1 MRSSSPTQG
10 GLWETAQRFYSKS
23 YAGDYIGFVILLLT
37 LAFFEFS
44 DPFHQMFTID
54 DPRIQHPHA
63 EIERTPVRTCKTT
76 SHPSFYIQ
84 NSITDFLFTAM
95 LFLYALGIPALILLL
110 TTLILPNRSA
120 HKTHV
125 VLLGLCLSLLTTS
138 FLTDIFKNAIGRPR
152 PDLIARCKPDPST
165 PHNTLVTIA
174 VCTEADGHLLQDG
187 WRSYPSGHSSFAFA
201 GLGWLSLFLA
211 SQTHCLR
218 PRASHI
224 TVLLCL
230 APLVG
235 AALIAI
241 SRLEDYRH
249 DVFDVVSGSVLGA
262 LVTAFNWR
270 RYFPSLW
277 ASDCDEPYEPL
288 ETGRRGSGTVKR
300 MRDEEEGYGA
310 VSESAR
316 YSIGADGEDYRSSSR

>member
-1 MRSSSPTQG
+1 M
-10 GLWETAQRFYSKS
+10 L
-23 YAGDYIGFVILLLT
+23 FVHALAIPAAILLV
-37 LAFFEFS
+37 AS
-44 DPFHQMFTID
+44 
-54 DPRIQHPHA
+54 
-63 EIERTPVRTCKTT
+63 
-76 SHPSFYIQ
+76 
-84 NSITDFLFTAM
+84 
-95 LFLYALGIPALILLL
+95 
-110 TTLILPNRSA
+110 LILPTRSA
-120 HKTHV
+120 NKTHV
-125 VLLGLCLSLLTTS
+125 LLLGLVLSLLTTS
-138 FLTDIFKNAIGRPR
+138 LLTDIFKNAIGRPR

-165 PHNTLVTIA
+165 PHNKLVTIA
-174 VCTEADGHLLQDG
+174 VCTETSPHLLQDG

-262 LVTAFNWR
+262 IVTTFNWR

-277 ASDCDEPYEPL
+277 ASDCDQPYEPL
-288 ETGRRGSGTVKR
+288 GSGSRSGSPKR

-310 VSESAR
+310 VDGGRR
-316 YSIGADGEDYRSSSR
+316 YSIGVDGEDYRRGSR

>member
-1 MRSSSPTQG
+1 
-10 GLWETAQRFYSKS
+10 
-23 YAGDYIGFVILLLT
+23 
-37 LAFFEFS
+37 
-44 DPFHQMFTID
+44 
-54 DPRIQHPHA
+54 
-63 EIERTPVRTCKTT
+63 
-76 SHPSFYIQ
+76 
-84 NSITDFLFTAM
+84 M
-95 LFLYALGIPALILLL
+95 LFLYALGIPALLLLL
-110 TTLILPNRSA
+110 TSLILPNRSA

-165 PHNTLVTIA
+165 PHNTLVTID
-174 VCTEADGHLLQDG
+174 VCTEKDGHLLQDG

-262 LVTAFNWR
+262 VVTTFNWR

-288 ETGRRGSGTVKR
+288 DTERRGSGTTKR

-310 VSESAR
+310 VSESER
-316 YSIGADGEDYRSSSR
+316 FGVGADGDDYRSSSR

>member
-1 MRSSSPTQG
+1 MPGSESHHDSRRMRSSSPTQS
-10 GLWETAQRFYSKS
+10 GLLETAQRFYSKS

-63 EIERTPVRTCKTT
+63 EIERTPV
-76 SHPSFYIQ
+76 P
-84 NSITDFLFTAM
+84 M
-95 LFLYALGIPALILLL
+95 LFLYALGIPSLILLL
-110 TTLILPNRSA
+110 TSLILPNRSA

-165 PHNTLVTIA
+165 PHNTLVTIS

-262 LVTAFNWR
+262 VVTTFNWR

-288 ETGRRGSGTVKR
+288 ETGRRGSGTTKR

-310 VSESAR
+310 VSESER
-316 YSIGADGEDYRSSSR
+316 FGIGADDGEDYRGSSR

>member
-1 MRSSSPTQG
+1 M
-10 GLWETAQRFYSKS
+10 
-23 YAGDYIGFVILLLT
+23 IL
-37 LAFFEFS
+37 
-44 DPFHQMFTID
+44 TI
-54 DPRIQHPHA
+54 I
-63 EIERTPVRTCKTT
+63 
-76 SHPSFYIQ
+76 
-84 NSITDFLFTAM
+84 
-95 LFLYALGIPALILLL
+95 
-110 TTLILPNRSA
+110 ILPNRSP
-120 HKTHV
+120 HKVHV
-125 VLLGLCLSLLTTS
+125 ALLGLCLSLLTTS

-174 VCTEADGHLLQDG
+174 VCTETSPHLLQDG

-224 TVLLCL
+224 TVLLCV

-249 DVFDVVSGSVLGA
+249 DVFDVVSGSVLG
-262 LVTAFNWR
+262 LVVTAFNWR

-310 VSESAR
+310 VSDSPR
-316 YSIGADGEDYRSSSR
+316 FSIGAGAEDYRGSSR

>member
-1 MRSSSPTQG
+1 
-10 GLWETAQRFYSKS
+10 
-23 YAGDYIGFVILLLT
+23 
-37 LAFFEFS
+37 
-44 DPFHQMFTID
+44 
-54 DPRIQHPHA
+54 
-63 EIERTPVRTCKTT
+63 
-76 SHPSFYIQ
+76 
-84 NSITDFLFTAM
+84 M
-95 LFLYALGIPALILLL
+95 LFLYALGIPALLLL
-110 TTLILPNRSA
+110 IASLILPNRSV

-165 PHNTLVTIA
+165 PHNTLVTID
-174 VCTEADGHLLQDG
+174 VCTQADGHLLQDG

-235 AALIAI
+235 AAMIAI

-262 LVTAFNWR
+262 VVTTFNWR

-288 ETGRRGSGTVKR
+288 DTGRRGSGSAKR

-310 VSESAR
+310 VSESER
-316 YSIGADGEDYRSSSR
+316 FGIGADGEDYRGSSR

>member
-1 MRSSSPTQG
+1 
-10 GLWETAQRFYSKS
+10 
-23 YAGDYIGFVILLLT
+23 
-37 LAFFEFS
+37 
-44 DPFHQMFTID
+44 
-54 DPRIQHPHA
+54 
-63 EIERTPVRTCKTT
+63 
-76 SHPSFYIQ
+76 
-84 NSITDFLFTAM
+84 M
-95 LFLYALGIPALILLL
+95 LFLYALGIPALLLVVAS
-110 TTLILPNRSA
+110 LILPNRSV

-165 PHNTLVTIA
+165 PHNTLVTID

-262 LVTAFNWR
+262 IVTTFNWR

-288 ETGRRGSGTVKR
+288 ESGRGGSGTVKR

-310 VSESAR
+310 VSESER
-316 YSIGADGEDYRSSSR
+316 FGIGADGDDYRGSSR